1 MIVFH
6 KGGLTMSE
14 LNVRYGQLS
23 DVNSMIQLDRKLYPQ
38 DWQVERAF
46 VEQLLER
53 NKRVYKIVADN
64 GELKGYCS
72 LIPLDKRMYDQLLF
86 GQIDESRICHHALA
100 YKKGREVYIY
110 FSSMIVDILHEDRK
124 KYSRALILELL
135 DWIGDIQET
144 GVVIKEFGMIAITE
158 AGNRICERLGFKK
171 AGEVKEHGE
180 TFNVYKG
187 TVEDVKKGIKVAPGT
202 FLH

>member
-1 MIVFH
+1 
-6 KGGLTMSE
+6 MSE

-23 DVNSMIQLDRKLYPQ
+23 DLNSMIQLDRKLYPQ

-53 NKRVYKIVADN
+53 NKRVYKIVADI

-72 LIPLDKRMYDQLLF
+72 LIPLDKRMFDQLLF

-100 YKKGREVYIY
+100 YKKGKDVYIY

-135 DWIGDIQET
+135 DWIEDIQGT

-158 AGNRICERLGFKK
+158 AGNRICQRLGFKK

-180 TFNVYKG
+180 TYNVYKG
-187 TVEDVKKGIKVAPGT
+187 TVEDVRAGIKVKHLMG
-202 FLH
+202 